1 MFRFQQK
8 NYEKNNFFLPLLQ
21 KTGKYDPYTEGKKKE
36 KKSNKNTLFKEAQ
49 VEDVADRDFKTI
61 VVSMLK
67 ELKVA

>member
-1 MFRFQQK
+1 MTHTQK
-8 NYEKNNFFLPLLQ
+8 E
-21 KTGKYDPYTEGKKKE
+21 KKE